1 MTVHQC
7 PECVLRFATKTELE
21 WHLREEH
28 PTFRHDYPAQVH
40 EHPAPEHIRAS
51 SPWTRMKQAGYELLF
66 YFKRSRQ

>member
-51 SPWTRMKQAGYELLF
+51 SPRG
-66 YFKRSRQ
+66 